1 MRVGARKRNGVEEEE
16 RESERMMIYN
26 TALKKNTWP
35 GTWKNF
41 YTDSVLFFFLSSF
54 LLLLLLLIPFS
65 FFSLFLS
72 FPLCFYSTTQKE

>member
-1 MRVGARKRNGVEEEE
+1 MRMVEARKRNGVEEEEE

-41 YTDSVLFFFLSSF
+41 YTDSVLFLF
-54 LLLLLLLIPFS
+54 LLFLLLLIPF
-65 FFSLFLS
+65 L
-72 FPLCFYSTTQKE
+72 